1 MLKTLAIETS
11 CDDTSLALVSYED
24 GFFANPILRTY
35 SQITEH
41 QQFGG
46 VVPEL
51 AYRLHEEKI
60 LDIIRDIG
68 YDQIAECDFITVTK
82 TPWLP
87 GSLVVGNTVAS
98 MLGLFFNKPIHRVN
112 HIYGHIFSLLLDRN
126 IEEVPLPWTILTA
139 SGGHNEI
146 YTVSGSFTP
155 WNIELH
161 RIGYSL
167 DDAAGESFDKVARM
181 LGGSYPGGPWIS
193 DMSKKWAEKFSQNKK
208 TYTPSKFSLGHW
220 DKQLFKRILLDGKG
234 TNTKQDQI
242 DNNIHNFSFSGM
254 KSQVYQF
261 LQKYPL
267 ETLTPED
274 IQEVCREFQECVSD
288 ILMIKTLHATDVTH
302 AQTLGLVGW
311 VSANDRLFEK
321 VSLALDK
328 LSWDKIQC
336 LRPIKK
342 VYSTDNAAMIW
353 VIWLL
358 QSLKFIKNTDFL
370 A

>member
-1 MLKTLAIETS
+1 MIKTLAIETS
-11 CDDTSLALVSYED
+11 CDDTSLAIVSYEN
-24 GFFANPILRTY
+24 GFFENPILRTY

-46 VVPEL
+46 VVPEI

-60 LDIIRDIG
+60 LDLIREIG
-68 YDQIAECDFITVTK
+68 YNQIAECDFITVTK

-98 MLGLFFNKPIHRVN
+98 MLGLFFNKPVYRVN

-126 IEEVPLPWTILTA
+126 VDQVPLPWTILTA
-139 SGGHNEI
+139 SGGHNEL
-146 YTVSGSFTP
+146 YTIEWSFAQAG
-155 WNIELH
+155 IEIR
-161 RIGYSL
+161 RIGHSL

-193 DMSKKWAEKFSQNKK
+193 QMAAGFNPQKDSENFI
-208 TYTPSKFSLGHW
+208 PSKFSLSNGE
-220 DKQLFKRILLDGKG
+220 KQLFKRILLDGKW

-242 DNNIHNFSFSGM
+242 ETNTHNFSFSGM
-254 KSQVYQF
+254 KSQVYQL

-267 ETLTPED
+267 ETLTTED
-274 IQEVCREFQECVSD
+274 IQEICREFQECVSD
-288 ILMIKTLHATDVTH
+288 ILMIKTLRAAELST
-302 AQTLGLVGW
+302 AQTIGLVGG

-321 VSLALDK
+321 VSSHSSSDTLQ
-328 LSWDKIQC
+328 S

-342 VYSTDNAAMIW
+342 EYSTDNAAMIW
-353 VIWLL
+353 VIWIL
-358 QSLKFIKNTDFL
+358 QSLQFIKNTDFL